1 MQLFSKLLRLR
12 CTREFE
18 RVFSARA
25 AVADEFL
32 IVFILPNNLQVS
44 RLGLSVSRKV
54 GNSVVRN
61 RWKRLIREAFRKNC
75 RSFPQCID
83 LIVLPQRKAQPPNGK
98 KIEFSFKKL
107 ITRAFKRISTN
118 RPSGNTETT

>member
-1 MQLFSKLLRLR
+1 MQSFSKVLRLR

-18 RVFSARA
+18 RVFGAKA
-25 AVADEFL
+25 AVADELL

-61 RWKRLIREAFRKNC
+61 HWKRLIREAFRKNYE
-75 RSFPQCID
+75 SFPQCVD
-83 LIVLPQRKAQPPNGK
+83 LVVLPQRKAKISDGN
-98 KIEFSFKKL
+98 KIETSFKKL
-107 ITRAFKRISTN
+107 ITRAFKRITVN
-118 RPSGNTETT
+118 RSS